1 MNRLMASDGV
11 SLAWEQWGDE
21 NAGPPVVLCHGFGIN
36 IEVNWV
42 LPGVVNA
49 LMAAGRRVV
58 GLHAR
63 GHGDSDKPH
72 DSRFYGEDRM
82 ALDVSELIDSLGVGE
97 VDLVGYSMGSVV
109 ALIVASRDRR
119 VRRLVAGG
127 VGESVVELG
136 GIDTRVLPGE
146 AVVAA
151 LLSEDPA
158 AIAHPGAKG
167 IRDFTDMA
175 GGDRRALAAQA
186 KVFHAT
192 PIALSA
198 ITAPTLVMVGDQDPL
213 AQRPQALVDAIPNA
227 LLSIK
232 VGDHASVAGDPT
244 FTPTLV
250 EFVSE

>member
-49 LMAAGRRVV
+49 LVAAGRRVV

-175 GGDRRALAAQA
+175 GGDRRALTRKFARSSTSPLSIMSENITSTKGAALCRVQETSACPKRYPIWSERKAGRWDEDRAKGAAGQA
-186 KVFHAT
+186 KM
-192 PIALSA
+192 P
-198 ITAPTLVMVGDQDPL
+198 
-213 AQRPQALVDAIPNA
+213 
-227 LLSIK
+227 
-232 VGDHASVAGDPT
+232 
-244 FTPTLV
+244 
-250 EFVSE
+250 